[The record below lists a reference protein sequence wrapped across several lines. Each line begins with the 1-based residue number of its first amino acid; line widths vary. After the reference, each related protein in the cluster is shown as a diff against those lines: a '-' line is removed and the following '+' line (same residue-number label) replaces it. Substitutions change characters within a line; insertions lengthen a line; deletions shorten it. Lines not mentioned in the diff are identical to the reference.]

1 MFISQTIQRT
11 LKKTV
16 DQTLQTIHEELKKIL
31 EQSAILMDQIDSKVN
46 GFISLTLSFLTTKN
60 NMTKKVKM

>member
-31 EQSAILMDQIDSKVN
+31 EQSAIPMDQIDSKVN